1 MFSAYGALAH
11 RQWLGVWADDY
22 LHILAGCLM
31 LPFLVSDYVPQLCC
45 DRECADWRDLLKSE
59 AFVRLSDSDP
69 IAAFGFVF
77 LSQ

>member
-1 MFSAYGALAH
+1 M
-11 RQWLGVWADDY
+11 
-22 LHILAGCLM
+22 CLNFAVIENV
-31 LPFLVSDYVPQLCC
+31 LIGG
-45 DRECADWRDLLKSE
+45 DLLKSE